1 MIGPVRIWALLLFAS
16 GLVSSA
22 FAPEELRKGAVV
34 EQVAKNFEGE
44 RAGLQEGDVIQRWSR
59 GDARGEIESP
69 FDLSQLEIEQE
80 PRGPVTLEGL
90 RGPEK
95 QVWTLG
101 PNNWRIKARPYLP
114 PELLSIYLEGQK
126 LANSGN
132 LTDASERWRAAASQ
146 VRNTDPEWLASWLIF
161 HADEALADPRQ
172 AKDADNAYQEALQKA
187 AKAGPAIRSQLL
199 RAWGIQCEQRGD
211 PNSAGTH
218 FEESLQE
225 SRKLSPENLMV
236 ADNLNSLGR
245 IFARRGDLV
254 TAEKYFHQALDIRQ
268 KLAPES
274 LGVAGAI
281 NNLGLLA
288 KRRGD
293 LAKADE
299 YLRQALTITE
309 KLVPNSLDVA
319 LNLNNLGRVAEDRG
333 DLEEAESFHLRAL
346 ELRKKLNPGGLDVAG
361 SLSNLGNVAQQ
372 RGQLEKAEG
381 YQREG
386 LEIRQKLAPDS
397 PDVAESFNA
406 FGILASDRGD
416 LIAAEKY
423 HRQALDIRK
432 RKLLPNSTDLA
443 ASLFNLGDVAW
454 LRGDLARAEDFHR
467 RSLAIKEKQALGSV
481 NIARSFTALG
491 MLAEERG
498 HLASAAQY
506 QRQALQINM
515 EKAPGGLPVAA
526 SFNHLGRVAWG
537 QGHLRKAENYLRQA
551 LLIEQKQ
558 APEGLDIAETF
569 NLLGYV
575 FRERGGMAESEEYY
589 RKALAIRE
597 KLVPGSIRHAESLA
611 ALAGTMRL
619 KHQPDSAAQLFEQA
633 LNALE
638 NQTARL
644 GGAEDIRSGYRA
656 TYAGYYTDYIDL
668 LMEEKKPELAF
679 EVFERSRGRTLLE
692 MLTEAHLD
700 IRKGVD
706 STLLERE
713 RVLREKLAAGTNLQ
727 IRLLNGN
734 QSESLAVTKKKEI
747 EDLLTEYQQV
757 KGEIRTSSP
766 SYAALTQPRPLTT
779 HEVQQQLLDQETVLL
794 EYALGDERSYVWV
807 VTSESLEGHAL
818 PGRNRI
824 EGVAVRLYKLLAGLD
839 HSNRSQAGSQAD
851 LSSAAAALSRMVLAP
866 VAGQIKGK
874 RLLIVSD
881 GALQYIPFAVLPV
894 PDAANLRRTQPVPL
908 VVEHE
913 IISSPSASVSALVRQ
928 DTATRKK
935 APKAV
940 AVLADPVF
948 DIQDPRVTT
957 ARASLRRASTQISS
971 GSRSGTLSFSQSAEE
986 MGWNHLARLPFS
998 QREATAILE
1007 VTPPGQG
1014 MKALGFQ
1021 ASRTTATSADLAQY
1035 RIVHFATHGLL
1046 NNKHPEFSGLVLS
1059 LVDEHANPQNG
1070 FILLQ
1075 DIYNL
1080 NLPAELVVLSACE
1093 TALGKEVRGEGLI
1106 GLTRGFMYAGAAR
1119 VLASLWNVDDV
1130 ATAELMARFYKAM
1143 EQDGKTPSAAL
1154 RQAQIQ
1160 MWRQKRWHAPYYWAE
1175 FQMQGEWKSQ

>member
-1 MIGPVRIWALLLFAS
+1 
-16 GLVSSA
+16 
-22 FAPEELRKGAVV
+22 
-34 EQVAKNFEGE
+34 
-44 RAGLQEGDVIQRWSR
+44 
-59 GDARGEIESP
+59 
-69 FDLSQLEIEQE
+69 
-80 PRGPVTLEGL
+80 
-90 RGPEK
+90 
-95 QVWTLG
+95 
-101 PNNWRIKARPYLP
+101 
-114 PELLSIYLEGQK
+114 
-126 LANSGN
+126 
-132 LTDASERWRAAASQ
+132 
-146 VRNTDPEWLASWLIF
+146 
-161 HADEALADPRQ
+161 
-172 AKDADNAYQEALQKA
+172 
-187 AKAGPAIRSQLL
+187 
-199 RAWGIQCEQRGD
+199 
-211 PNSAGTH
+211 
-218 FEESLQE
+218 
-225 SRKLSPENLMV
+225 
-236 ADNLNSLGR
+236 
-245 IFARRGDLV
+245 
-254 TAEKYFHQALDIRQ
+254 
-268 KLAPES
+268 
-274 LGVAGAI
+274 
-281 NNLGLLA
+281 
-288 KRRGD
+288 
-293 LAKADE
+293 
-299 YLRQALTITE
+299 
-309 KLVPNSLDVA
+309 
-319 LNLNNLGRVAEDRG
+319 
-333 DLEEAESFHLRAL
+333 
-346 ELRKKLNPGGLDVAG
+346 
-361 SLSNLGNVAQQ
+361 
-372 RGQLEKAEG
+372 
-381 YQREG
+381 
-386 LEIRQKLAPDS
+386 
-397 PDVAESFNA
+397 
-406 FGILASDRGD
+406 
-416 LIAAEKY
+416 
-423 HRQALDIRK
+423 
-432 RKLLPNSTDLA
+432 
-443 ASLFNLGDVAW
+443 
-454 LRGDLARAEDFHR
+454 
-467 RSLAIKEKQALGSV
+467 
-481 NIARSFTALG
+481 
-491 MLAEERG
+491 
-498 HLASAAQY
+498 
-506 QRQALQINM
+506 
-515 EKAPGGLPVAA
+515 
-526 SFNHLGRVAWG
+526 
-537 QGHLRKAENYLRQA
+537 
-551 LLIEQKQ
+551 
-558 APEGLDIAETF
+558 
-569 NLLGYV
+569 
-575 FRERGGMAESEEYY
+575 
-589 RKALAIRE
+589 
-597 KLVPGSIRHAESLA
+597 
-611 ALAGTMRL
+611 
-619 KHQPDSAAQLFEQA
+619 
-633 LNALE
+633 
-638 NQTARL
+638 
-644 GGAEDIRSGYRA
+644 
-656 TYAGYYTDYIDL
+656 
-668 LMEEKKPELAF
+668 
-679 EVFERSRGRTLLE
+679 
-692 MLTEAHLD
+692 
-700 IRKGVD
+700 
-706 STLLERE
+706 
-713 RVLREKLAAGTNLQ
+713 
-727 IRLLNGN
+727 RLLNGN
-734 QSESLAVTKKKEI
+734 QAESLAVAKKKEI

-757 KGEIRTSSP
+757 QGQIRTSSP

-948 DIQDPRVTT
+948 DTQDPRVTA

-1021 ASRTTATSADLAQY
+1021 ASRATATSPDLAQY
-1035 RIVHFATHGLL
+1035 RMVHFATHGLL

-1175 FQMQGEWKSQ
+1175 FQMQGEWKQAR